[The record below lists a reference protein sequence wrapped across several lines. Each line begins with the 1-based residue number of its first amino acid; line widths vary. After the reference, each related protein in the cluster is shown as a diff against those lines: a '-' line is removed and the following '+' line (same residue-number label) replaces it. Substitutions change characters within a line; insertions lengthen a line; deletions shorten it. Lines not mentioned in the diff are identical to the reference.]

1 MFEDQST
8 VNEPMA
14 YIQLKKKKMTMIT
27 NYSLYLKQRK
37 ITLCGWWHSAGI
49 SKTQVALKADC
60 MTALDCTV

>member
-37 ITLCGWWHSAGI
+37 ITLCG
-49 SKTQVALKADC
+49 
-60 MTALDCTV
+60 